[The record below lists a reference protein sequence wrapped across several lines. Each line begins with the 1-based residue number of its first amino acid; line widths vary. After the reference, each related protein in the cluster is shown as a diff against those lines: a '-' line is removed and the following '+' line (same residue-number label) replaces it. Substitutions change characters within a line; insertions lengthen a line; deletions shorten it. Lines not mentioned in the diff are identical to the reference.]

1 MTLIQAIETIAA
13 LAPTRTAILK
23 HYVQRTIHKH
33 SEPSTSEHYAL
44 SLFCEGTAEKID
56 LWGQFASPD
65 QAVKV
70 VQQFLKEQGVQP

>member
-1 MTLIQAIETIAA
+1 MTLLQAIETIAA

-23 HYVQRTIHKH
+23 HSVQRTIHKH
-33 SEPSTSEHYAL
+33 SEPSISEHYSL

-70 VQQFLKEQGVQP
+70 VLQFIEEQEAQP